1 MNSNKKGGYDYK
13 FKLGGNNMISVGVDV
28 SKGKSAI
35 CIIKPYGEVLEKPY
49 ELEHTKIGLRKL
61 ADLIFK
67 YDEEVRVVLEATGAY
82 HLPVL
87 NYLQRYGIF
96 VSVIN
101 PLVMKKYSSI
111 SIRKGKTDKM
121 DAIKIAN
128 YGIDNWTRLACYQ
141 ASGETYEE
149 LNTLTRQYS
158 QYVSM
163 KIKSKIT
170 LVNLLDKTMP
180 RITKLLKNAENT
192 NKDKLNA
199 FTKEFWH
206 YDNITKSTEKQFIVR
221 YLKWAKRE
229 GYHQND
235 AKAKAIYNLASQGI
249 PTLSSN
255 YHSTKMIVLEAV
267 RVLREIS
274 KTLSI
279 ILTQMQSLSKGL
291 KEYSIVREM
300 GGVGE
305 KLAPRIIGCIGDARR
320 FHSAKA
326 LIAYAGID
334 APPYQSGA
342 FDGTKRHI
350 SKRGSAYLRK
360 TGYEIMK
367 SVKVVKP
374 TDDAAVYQFI
384 LKKEAEGKPK
394 KVAKIAGLN
403 KFLRIYYARVNEVYN
418 T

>member
-1 MNSNKKGGYDYK
+1 
-13 FKLGGNNMISVGVDV
+13 MISVGVDV
-28 SKGKSAI
+28 SKGKSMI
-35 CIIKPYGEVLEKPY
+35 CIMKPYGEVLEKPY
-49 ELEHTKIGLRKL
+49 ELEHTETGLCKL
-61 ADLIFK
+61 ADLILK

-82 HLPVL
+82 HLPVV
-87 NYLQRYGIF
+87 NYLQRYEIF

-101 PLVMKKYSSI
+101 PLVMKKYSSV
-111 SIRKGKTDKM
+111 SIRKGKTDKI

-128 YGIDNWTRLACYQ
+128 YGIDNWGRLVCYQ

-158 QYVSM
+158 QYVGL

-180 RITKLLKNAENT
+180 GITKLLRNHTENI

-199 FTKEFWH
+199 FVKEFWH
-206 YDNITKSTEKQFIVR
+206 YDNITKYTEKQFIVR

-235 AKAKAIYNLASQGI
+235 AKAKVIYDLASQGI

-274 KTLSI
+274 KTLSK
-279 ILTQMQSLSKGL
+279 ILTQMQSLSKSL
-291 KEYSIVREM
+291 DEYSIVRKM

-320 FHSAKA
+320 FHNAKA

-367 SVKVVKP
+367 SVKIVKP